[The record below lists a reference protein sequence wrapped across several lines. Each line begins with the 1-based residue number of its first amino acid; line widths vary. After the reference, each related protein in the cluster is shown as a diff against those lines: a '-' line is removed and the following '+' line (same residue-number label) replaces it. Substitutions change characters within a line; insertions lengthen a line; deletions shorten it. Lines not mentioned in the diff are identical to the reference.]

1 MPSGLVCP
9 PSGAL
14 ARFIPRRWGGFGAPA
29 GGGLAIPARGQRV
42 PRVGCAGRRREGGA
56 CMARGG
62 PPPLV
67 RLLAVWINMRKMR
80 LSLCLLSAPA
90 RGWVTA
96 LFGAAG
102 GAVPTRTWQA
112 KPGGQGE
119 GDEGAGAAAGAAVEG
134 RGRRPASERG
144 GFLAACASLSLPL
157 SRARLRPGW
166 CRQNEN
172 VFCFVFLA
180 SPQQRYQPRP
190 PPPFSL
196 VLSPTRR
203 ESPFTIG
210 TTQVLEQQK
219 KKKGQKYPLAPK
231 PPPIRH
237 PRWRLLPTFLHGGW
251 VVVCIYFFLSLFF
264 SPPPIGSLSR
274 WVCTFLFKDPP
285 PPVVLKPGRREP
297 RAHFCLDAGA
307 AGEGAGDGG
316 REEGGGGRAGGK
328 RSPGGGGKKKNPP
341 PQAFCL

>member
-1 MPSGLVCP
+1 
-9 PSGAL
+9 
-14 ARFIPRRWGGFGAPA
+14 
-29 GGGLAIPARGQRV
+29 
-42 PRVGCAGRRREGGA
+42 
-56 CMARGG
+56 MARGG

-119 GDEGAGAAAGAAVEG
+119 GDEGAGAAAGAAAEG

-144 GFLAACASLSLPL
+144 GFLAARASLSLPL

-180 SPQQRYQPRP
+180 SPQQRYQCRP
-190 PPPFSL
+190 PPPSL
-196 VLSPTRR
+196 RSLPQPAAT
-203 ESPFTIG
+203 
-210 TTQVLEQQK
+210 
-219 KKKGQKYPLAPK
+219 PLLQWA
-231 PPPIRH
+231 R
-237 PRWRLLPTFLHGGW
+237 PR
-251 VVVCIYFFLSLFF
+251 C
-264 SPPPIGSLSR
+264 
-274 WVCTFLFKDPP
+274 
-285 PPVVLKPGRREP
+285 
-297 RAHFCLDAGA
+297 
-307 AGEGAGDGG
+307 
-316 REEGGGGRAGGK
+316 
-328 RSPGGGGKKKNPP
+328 
-341 PQAFCL
+341 